1 MAVIVVSIIS
11 ARGLVRF
18 VFLLHQQDLV
28 IHENTLN
35 AHYAQRYELWMDG
48 AYLTLIKYLTDEDGS
63 YLKLSVAM
71 MEMFDL
77 FNNGMRSSFV
87 YWYRNDNKENQTI
100 GI

>member
-1 MAVIVVSIIS
+1 
-11 ARGLVRF
+11 
-18 VFLLHQQDLV
+18 
-28 IHENTLN
+28 
-35 AHYAQRYELWMDG
+35 MDG
-48 AYLTLIKYLTDEDGS
+48 EYLTLIKYLTDEDGS